1 MASKEV
7 THRQEEKLG
16 FLDFPRDVIAQTR
29 ESAYAAYNQLA
40 LQKVEVLA
48 MNFEASDYLNSAG
61 IGLVISLV
69 EDATRAGRKVFAY
82 GLSSHY
88 RKLFSMVGLTERL
101 TLVQNEAAM
110 REKLPDS
117 VGKKEEPV
125 SSENKTDDGKEQT
138 EEKKQ
143 EKKEDE
149 DKKKDGDK

>member
-1 MASKEV
+1 MPLSGLIRKNKEGEMAAKEV
-7 THRQEEKLG
+7 TYRLEEDLG

-40 LQKVEVLA
+40 LNKIDFLG
-48 MNFEASDYLNSAG
+48 MNFETSDYLNSAG

-101 TLVQNEAAM
+101 ILVQDEHAM
-110 REKLPDS
+110 REQLY
-117 VGKKEEPV
+117 
-125 SSENKTDDGKEQT
+125 
-138 EEKKQ
+138 
-143 EKKEDE
+143 
-149 DKKKDGDK
+149 